1 MGFFGKIKN
10 ILFED
15 EEEDDIGGMPV
26 YTKDDVKVSNKK
38 EFHDETEEIEL
49 PPIRA
54 NANTRF
60 KNVKRDIDFD
70 ENDVLGEVPGHSDID
85 KKIEKEEKTS
95 LKESSL
101 NDSQKSSPFLTF
113 DEDEFER
120 LNAHPSRNDRPKKEI
135 RNIGVPV
142 NNNVNIA
149 RQANGNFSSTTAPTT
164 NESKRSEGS
173 RYNINGGTLINGKK
187 PFTPSPVL
195 SPVYGILDKNYKK
208 DDIVDK
214 QGGLKR
220 EKSNKPVIPQ
230 IDDAN
235 TATLYEVNIDNVR
248 KKAYG
253 ELEELEQS
261 LNLDIP
267 KLDES
272 KIDSNSSLLKEE
284 PLEEIKVP
292 TIEEELEEKYIPNIA
307 SEEISDVKTNSL
319 DEVVEESLEEKVNTE
334 TKKSKLLDELEKTS
348 TLQILDDIEKEL
360 NSIKPISHRDEEID
374 YNKEEKEKSD
384 TLENDL
390 FHLIDSMYQEGEEE
404 END

>member
-15 EEEDDIGGMPV
+15 EEDDDIGGMPV
-26 YTKDDVKVSNKK
+26 YTKDDVKVNNKK

-85 KKIEKEEKTS
+85 KKIEEEEKTS

-164 NESKRSEGS
+164 NESKRSDGA
-173 RYNINGGTLINGKK
+173 RYNVNSGTLINGKK

-208 DDIVDK
+208 EEIRDRKEIRLTSSYAHENLDVDEVRKRAYGNLADDLEDEFKDTSKEVNIVEYDDLEEEEDSALLDLSEDHDTPEVK
-214 QGGLKR
+214 KVTVGDALEYFEDLGLEYNVDYVDASKERTTPKR
-220 EKSNKPVIPQ
+220 EKDNY
-230 IDDAN
+230 DDS
-235 TATLYEVNIDNVR
+235 LH
-248 KKAYG
+248 
-253 ELEELEQS
+253 EE
-261 LNLDIP
+261 N
-267 KLDES
+267 DES
-272 KIDSNSSLLKEE
+272 L
-284 PLEEIKVP
+284 V
-292 TIEEELEEKYIPNIA
+292 
-307 SEEISDVKTNSL
+307 VL
-319 DEVVEESLEEKVNTE
+319 DEVSSDDEEKSPSIVQIE
-334 TKKSKLLDELEKTS
+334 DESNNDEDS
-348 TLQILDDIEKEL
+348 VDDD
-360 NSIKPISHRDEEID
+360 N
-374 YNKEEKEKSD
+374 
-384 TLENDL
+384 L
-390 FHLIDSMYQEGEEE
+390 FDLIDSMYQEK
-404 END
+404 D